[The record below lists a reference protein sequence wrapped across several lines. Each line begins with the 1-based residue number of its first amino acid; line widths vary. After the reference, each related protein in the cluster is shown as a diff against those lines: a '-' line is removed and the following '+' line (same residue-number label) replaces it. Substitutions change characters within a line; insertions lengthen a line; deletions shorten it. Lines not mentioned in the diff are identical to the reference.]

1 MSGDFLTV
9 QLGCSAFTALGLG
22 SIPGQGI
29 KVLQA
34 KRHGQK
40 REREKKRTV
49 PSPRYLGYISQI
61 K

>member
-9 QLGCSAFTALGLG
+9 QLLGCSAFTALGLG

-34 KRHGQK
+34 KRHDQK
-40 REREKKRTV
+40 REREKKGPCPVQGTWDI
-49 PSPRYLGYISQI
+49 YH